1 VKTKPLGPAVTP
13 GADPD
18 EYWRREREIG
28 AKARSGKATI
38 EDYIAL
44 GYTEAG
50 ALWIVDP
57 ALAESWADEWYTCGT
72 TAGRA
77 RRLPGRRL
85 PSRPFLH
92 SPSVAKPP
100 LTSGLLCNDREP
112 YAPWFG
118 VDGENPNDA
127 DRRWHLMVTFAE
139 EAILN
144 LAHDIKAGAVPLVK
158 RAYRRNRRGE
168 TELDITRCVIGR
180 EAMLDF
186 AKRIGR
192 YGSKIAELLA
202 TSDRQRKPEPKERVR
217 PTPAG
222 LDQWMREY
230 FRKGNKR
237 EPDHQACVADTGA
250 GWRDAVKA

>member
-1 VKTKPLGPAVTP
+1 MDRRP
-13 GADPD
+13 G
-18 EYWRREREIG
+18 
-28 AKARSGKATI
+28 
-38 EDYIAL
+38 
-44 GYTEAG
+44 
-50 ALWIVDP
+50 
-57 ALAESWADEWYTCGT
+57 
-72 TAGRA
+72 
-77 RRLPGRRL
+77 PGRVLGRRMVYL
-85 PSRPFLH
+85 WHHGRPRTPPPGPPITFPPFPSFSIGSQATAYEWMMLW
-92 SPSVAKPP
+92 
-100 LTSGLLCNDREP
+100 NDREP

-186 AKRIGR
+186 AKRIGG

-217 PTPAG
+217 STPAG
-222 LDQWMREY
+222 LDQWMREN

-237 EPDHQACVADTGA
+237 DSDHQGLCCRYGSRLA
-250 GWRDAVKA
+250 